1 MLRRMIRFRCEH
13 CRQWLTIAEP
23 RAGATG
29 KCPLCRQTTH
39 VPRVS
44 ETPPPAEAGSS
55 AGAHPMSEPPAPG
68 DVPLELVREP
78 SKADEH
84 ADEKVAFY
92 CEIQGRPPATS
103 EPEVRHNL
111 EVAPPPR
118 VRLIDVILYPVSFE
132 GLVRIII
139 FALGWWIGGLFAAL
153 DDLLSSDARAIT
165 LIVAWHLFL
174 VWCIALYFAHCVFDS
189 SKRGTRAPATWAG
202 YVYTGGDLPSMMLLG
217 AVAFCLGSAALYG
230 AFTRDLGLYFWIL
243 TAAGAFFLPMLLLA
257 CTLFGGTEAL
267 NLAMI
272 VTSIRATLAA
282 YLGLIVRLALLAAFA
297 GLVHWDSWWLGLP
310 RVLPYAADLYVL
322 WIAGHLLGRFYL
334 RQKGKLGWK
343 L

>member
-1 MLRRMIRFRCEH
+1 MIRFRCEH

-84 ADEKVAFY
+84 ADEKVTFY

-103 EPEVRHNL
+103 EPEVRHKP
-111 EVAPPPR
+111 EVTPPPR
-118 VRLIDVILYPVSFE
+118 VRLIDVLLYPVSFD
-132 GLVRIII
+132 GLTTMVILAFGLWVTRL
-139 FALGWWIGGLFAAL
+139 FPTVFYPLSHDLGTIMLMVVWF
-153 DDLLSSDARAIT
+153 
-165 LIVAWHLFL
+165 LFL
-174 VWCIALYFAHCVFDS
+174 AWCATLYFAHCLFDS
-189 SKRGTRAPATWAG
+189 AKGGTRAPAIWSG
-202 YVYTGGDLPSMMLLG
+202 YVYTGGDLPSMMLM
-217 AVAFCLGSAALYG
+217 AVVAVCLGLTALYG
-230 AFTRDLGLYFWIL
+230 AFIGNLGLSVWIL
-243 TAAGAFFLPMLLLA
+243 AAALAFVLPMVLLA
-257 CTLFGGTEAL
+257 CTLFGGMEAL
-267 NLAMI
+267 KPALI
-272 VTSIRATLAA
+272 VTSIGVTLPA
-282 YLGLIVRLALLAAFA
+282 YLGLVVRLALLAAFA
-297 GLVHWDSWWLGLP
+297 GLVHWDSWRLGLP

-322 WIAGHLLGRFYL
+322 WIAGHLLGRFYS
-334 RQKGKLGWK
+334 RQKDRLGWK